1 MRKILNFG
9 HTLGHAIETYF
20 LNNLD
25 LDELLHGEAIVIG
38 MIMESFISNKLNMLN
53 DNDLETISQSLIE
66 IYGKVIIPKDKE
78 SEIISLL
85 KFDKKN
91 SHGNINFVLLN
102 GIGNPKIDCNVQEN
116 LIRKHL
122 IIMENYKKA
131 SSKEVFY
138 YNSLKIVCINLFLSL
153 MLSSRDI
160 IVSVL

>member
-66 IYGKVIIPKDKE
+66 IYGKIIIPKE
-78 SEIISLL
+78 NEIDIILFL

-91 SHGNINFVLLN
+91 SHGNINFVLLD
-102 GIGNPKIDCNVQEN
+102 GIGNPKIDCNVPEN
-116 LIRKHL
+116 LIKRAF
-122 IIMENYKKA
+122 NY
-131 SSKEVFY
+131 Y
-138 YNSLKIVCINLFLSL
+138 
-153 MLSSRDI
+153 RDYK
-160 IVSVL
+160 

>member
-66 IYGKVIIPKDKE
+66 IYGKIIIPKE
-78 SEIISLL
+78 NEIEIISLL
-85 KFDKKN
+85 KFDKK
-91 SHGNINFVLLN
+91 
-102 GIGNPKIDCNVQEN
+102 
-116 LIRKHL
+116 
-122 IIMENYKKA
+122 
-131 SSKEVFY
+131 
-138 YNSLKIVCINLFLSL
+138 IV
-153 MLSSRDI
+153 MGT
-160 IVSVL
+160 